1 MVYQFMPIIM
11 FKILNFGMKAIRL
24 YCLNRNQVYKLKLL
38 ILIFH
43 SSILNCF
50 LWLWLPKYLMKQ
62 KKYAD
67 QFLANKQIEKK
78 SCFKKMEIFNS
89 FRDDEVIRSC
99 CFSNG
104 NHYTNRYFRKL
115 DRKSNEI
122 NSPVI
127 NV

>member
-1 MVYQFMPIIM
+1 MPIIM
-11 FKILNFGMKAIRL
+11 FKMLNFVMKAIRL
-24 YCLNRNQVYKLKLL
+24 YYLNRNQVYKLKLL

-50 LWLWLPKYLMKQ
+50 FMTVITQ
-62 KKYAD
+62 ISDETKKYAD

-89 FRDDEVIRSC
+89 FRDDEVISSC

>member
-50 LWLWLPKYLMKQ
+50 FMTVITQISDETKKICWPISCKQ
-62 KKYAD
+62 T
-67 QFLANKQIEKK
+67 NREKILL
-78 SCFKKMEIFNS
+78 KKMEILNS

>member
-1 MVYQFMPIIM
+1 
-11 FKILNFGMKAIRL
+11 
-24 YCLNRNQVYKLKLL
+24 
-38 ILIFH
+38 
-43 SSILNCF
+43 
-50 LWLWLPKYLMKQ
+50 MKQ
-62 KKYAD
+62 NKYAD

>member
-1 MVYQFMPIIM
+1 
-11 FKILNFGMKAIRL
+11 
-24 YCLNRNQVYKLKLL
+24 
-38 ILIFH
+38 
-43 SSILNCF
+43 
-50 LWLWLPKYLMKQ
+50 MKQ
-62 KKYAD
+62 KNMLTN
-67 QFLANKQIEKK
+67 FLQTNKWRKNLA
-78 SCFKKMEIFNS
+78 SKKMEIFNS

>member
-1 MVYQFMPIIM
+1 MPIIM
-11 FKILNFGMKAIRL
+11 FKILNFGMKT
-24 YCLNRNQVYKLKLL
+24 LL
-38 ILIFH
+38 FEQEPGIQIEITDSDFPLQYFELFFYVIL
-43 SSILNCF
+43 
-50 LWLWLPKYLMKQ
+50 YLMKQ

-67 QFLANKQIEKK
+67 QFLANKQMEKK

>member
-11 FKILNFGMKAIRL
+11 FKILKFGMKAIRL
-24 YCLNRNQVYKLKLL
+24 YWLNRNQVYKLKLL

-50 LWLWLPKYLMKQ
+50 FYDCDYPNIWWN

-78 SCFKKMEIFNS
+78 SCFKKMEIFNR

>member
-1 MVYQFMPIIM
+1 MPIIM

-24 YCLNRNQVYKLKLL
+24 YWLNRNQVYKLKLL

-50 LWLWLPKYLMKQ
+50 FMTVITQ
-62 KKYAD
+62 ISDETKKYAD

-78 SCFKKMEIFNS
+78 SCFKKMEILNS